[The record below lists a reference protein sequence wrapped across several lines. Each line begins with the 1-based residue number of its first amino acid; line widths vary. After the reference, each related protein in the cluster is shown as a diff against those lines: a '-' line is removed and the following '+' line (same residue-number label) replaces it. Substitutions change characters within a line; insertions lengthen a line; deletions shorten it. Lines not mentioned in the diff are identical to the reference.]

1 MKALVL
7 GYLLLG
13 GAVIAQPPPMQS
25 GDGIWLRNAYYGEA
39 QTFDSCVGHQ
49 PGSGMYHH
57 HANPVCLRAQLDDNL
72 EQVRTLRTGGVY
84 REKAEGLAHSP
95 ILGWSFD
102 GYPIYGPYGYGDAAT
117 AESEVRRMRPSFR
130 LREITRR
137 DSLPDW
143 AMVMHPNTPQQLAEN
158 QFGPPINARFP
169 LGRYLEDYE
178 FVEGLGDLD
187 AHNGRFT
194 VTPEFPEGTYAY
206 FVAIAEDGTPAFPY
220 ILGATYY
227 GTVGGGQERAQPANA
242 QDFAPGT
249 ESESRLLTSWAT
261 RNAGQA
267 ATVKSAFNPSAET
280 QTTWPFEVPAGVN
293 IATGVRT
300 PANADIQRVRFN
312 DASVW
317 VNANGLASY
326 TMGPWFDALQPG
338 GIFGGWPN
346 NLNTI
351 YRVPRTGGTQ
361 SGAARTGLGAVGV
374 WVNGVA
380 VFNALDGA
388 SYSNARGTDVGGGL
402 VNPTAIQVSAA
413 SPERGPVAPGTLVHA
428 TPLFGAVLATE
439 EAAISAVPWPAELAG
454 TTVTIV
460 DSAGTTHAARI
471 GAVSPERVTYLIP
484 EMAAT
489 GYARVTINAGSTPAN
504 FNIYVVDSY
513 PSVYEQTEV
522 EQSGDRLFVI
532 LTGTGLGK
540 QDSLQATL
548 GGVEAPVIVEKSPSP
563 GQETYRIEVPAE
575 VMGKGEVPV
584 VIRNAGRSTNPVT
597 VPIP

>member
-7 GYLLLG
+7 AYLLL
-13 GAVIAQPPPMQS
+13 AATAIAQPPPMQS

-39 QTFDSCVGHQ
+39 QTFDSCIGHQ

-72 EQVRTLRTGGVY
+72 EQERVLRTGGVY
-84 REKAEGLAHSP
+84 REKAADLRHSP

-102 GYPIYGPYGYGDAAT
+102 GYPIYGPYGYTNAQDPA
-117 AESEVRRMRPSFR
+117 SDLRRLRPSFR

-143 AMVMHPNTPQQLAEN
+143 AMVIHPNTPQQLPEN
-158 QFGPPINARFP
+158 QFGPPINAQFP

-187 AHNGRFT
+187 VHNGRFT
-194 VTPEFPEGTYAY
+194 VTPEFPQGTYAY
-206 FVAIAEDGTPAFPY
+206 FVTVEADGTPAFPY
-220 ILGATYY
+220 ILGLTYY
-227 GTVGGGQERAQPANA
+227 GTVGGGQERAEPTNT
-242 QDFAPGT
+242 QDFPQGT

-261 RNAGQA
+261 KNAGQA
-267 ATVKSAFNPSAET
+267 AMVKSAFNPSAEA
-280 QTTWPFEVPAGVN
+280 QSTWPFEVPAGVN
-293 IATGVRT
+293 ITTGVRT

-346 NLNTI
+346 NLNTM
-351 YRVPRTGGTQ
+351 YRVPRAGGAPSAST
-361 SGAARTGLGAVGV
+361 RTGLGAVGV

-388 SYSNARGTDVGGGL
+388 SYSNARGADVGGGL

-428 TPLFGAVLATE
+428 TPLFGAVLATTE
-439 EAAISAVPWPAELAG
+439 PAA

-460 DSAGTTHAARI
+460 DSAGTTHRARI
-471 GAVSPERVTYLIP
+471 DAASPERVTYLIP
-484 EMAAT
+484 ETAAT
-489 GYARVTINAGSTPAN
+489 GYARVTISAGSTPAN
-504 FNIYVVDSY
+504 FNIYIVDSY
-513 PSVYEQTEV
+513 PSLYEQTQV
-522 EQSGDRLFVI
+522 ERSGDRLFLI

-540 QDSLQATL
+540 QDALKATI
-548 GGVEAPVIVEKSPSP
+548 GGIDAPVTADKSASP
-563 GQETYRIEVPAE
+563 GLETYRIEVPAE
-575 VMGKGEVPV
+575 ALGRGELPV
-584 VIRNAGRSTNPVT
+584 VIHNAGRRSNPVL
-597 VPIP
+597 VSIP